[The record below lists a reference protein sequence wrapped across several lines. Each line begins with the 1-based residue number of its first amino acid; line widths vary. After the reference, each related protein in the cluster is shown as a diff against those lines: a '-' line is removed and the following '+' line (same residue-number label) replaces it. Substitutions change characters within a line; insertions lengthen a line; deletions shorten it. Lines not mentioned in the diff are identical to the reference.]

1 MNVLSAA
8 VDYELVVRNQGAAE
22 ARGVRIA
29 LQIFTAGEHHDA
41 ELRDYLDAPVDAP
54 IVAAFDLA
62 PGAAK
67 TVRAIALLPKEAV
80 NVVTVQGRPMFVP
93 LVAIN
98 AVYHWDGGDGQTAT
112 SHVVGI
118 AQPGAAKMQPFW
130 LDAPPRSEEH
140 TSELQS
146 LMRISYA
153 VFCL

>member
-29 LQIFTAGEHHDA
+29 LQLFTAGEHHDA

-67 TVRAIALLPKEAV
+67 TVRDRKSPRRTPGTNAHLVCRLLLGKKKH
-80 NVVTVQGRPMFVP
+80 NT
-93 LVAIN
+93 
-98 AVYHWDGGDGQTAT
+98 H
-112 SHVVGI
+112 
-118 AQPGAAKMQPFW
+118 KK
-130 LDAPPRSEEH
+130 
-140 TSELQS
+140 
-146 LMRISYA
+146 
-153 VFCL
+153 

>member
-29 LQIFTAGEHHDA
+29 LQLFTAGEHHDA

-80 NVVTVQGRPMFVP
+80 NGVTVQGRPMFVP
-93 LVAIN
+93 LV
-98 AVYHWDGGDGQTAT
+98 
-112 SHVVGI
+112 
-118 AQPGAAKMQPFW
+118 
-130 LDAPPRSEEH
+130 RSEE
-140 TSELQS
+140 
-146 LMRISYA
+146 RR
-153 VFCL
+153 VGKG

>member
-1 MNVLSAA
+1 MSCVWSFFFFKQKTA
-8 VDYELVVRNQGAAE
+8 YEL
-22 ARGVRIA
+22 RISDWSSDVCSSD
-29 LQIFTAGEHHDA
+29 LLFTAGEHHDA

-98 AVYHWDGGDGQTAT
+98 AVYNWDGGDDLKSSRLNTR
-112 SHVVGI
+112 H
-118 AQPGAAKMQPFW
+118 
-130 LDAPPRSEEH
+130 
-140 TSELQS
+140 
-146 LMRISYA
+146 
-153 VFCL
+153 

>member
-1 MNVLSAA
+1 M
-8 VDYELVVRNQGAAE
+8 
-22 ARGVRIA
+22 RIC
-29 LQIFTAGEHHDA
+29 DWSSDVCPSDP
-41 ELRDYLDAPVDAP
+41 ELRDYPGPPVDAP

-67 TVRAIALLPKEAV
+67 TVRAIALLPKEVV

-118 AQPGAAKMQPFW
+118 AQPGPAKMPPFW
-130 LDAPPRSEEH
+130 PDADRTTGVAGKGGSVRVA
-140 TSELQS
+140 LGGRRNIQ
-146 LMRISYA
+146 
-153 VFCL
+153 

>member
-1 MNVLSAA
+1 M
-8 VDYELVVRNQGAAE
+8 
-22 ARGVRIA
+22 RIC
-29 LQIFTAGEHHDA
+29 DWSSDVCPSDP
-41 ELRDYLDAPVDAP
+41 ELRDYPGPPVDAP

-130 LDAPPRSEEH
+130 LDAPPRMYDGVGEH
-140 TSELQS
+140 AHAIALT
-146 LMRISYA
+146 R
-153 VFCL
+153 